1 MSDEE
6 VVMEDRFERWLKVS
20 IGMARF
26 EPHLPDIV
34 QNLGQLDASLC
45 SMDARFVSAHE
56 DEQMSFTTITRSSH
70 IRHNPTCGFWGPTRS
85 SALWLSGLRMGR
97 AMILPMSRSGLTPRE
112 TASAVC
118 RYHYKGFE
126 SPVSH

>member
-26 EPHLPDIV
+26 EPHLPDLV
-34 QNLGQLDASLC
+34 QDLGQLDASLC

-56 DEQMSFTTITRSSH
+56 DEQNVLYDHYSIQSH
-70 IRHNPTCGFWGPTRS
+70 KTQSYMWVLGPTRS
-85 SALWLSGLRMGR
+85 SALWLSGLWMGR

-118 RYHYKGFE
+118 GYH
-126 SPVSH
+126 